1 MKKTIGL
8 LLVLAGTCCGAFAAE
23 SDAPAPLS
31 RFSTGAYLSYWN
43 AEDLEHFDLDGAFGL
58 GGLVQYRLANWLAL
72 EARLGIFAAA
82 DSTDHYTEEL
92 GWFETGFSVA
102 TLPAEIGL
110 LATWTLGDKVTLY
123 GGPGAGYYFFD
134 GEFRV
139 EQGPWEITTDLDL
152 DHSAGVYALLGAR
165 MQLAR
170 HVGLFLEGKY
180 TWVET
185 KWRPTPEILGT
196 PPDGLRM
203 SKVDVD
209 FSGVAVNL
217 GLFFTF

>member
-123 GGPGAGYYFFD
+123 GGPGAGFYLFD
-134 GEFRV
+134 GEYTV
-139 EQGPWEITTDLDL
+139 EQGPWETTYDLDL
-152 DHSAGVYALLGAR
+152 DDEGGFYVLLGLRAE
-165 MQLAR
+165 LAR
-170 HVGLFLEGKY
+170 NIALYAEAKY

-185 KWRPTPEILGT
+185 TLEALPRCSECE
-196 PPDGLRM
+196 DADE
-203 SKVDVD
+203 VDRDID
-209 FSGVAVNL
+209 FSGLAVNA
-217 GLFFTF
+217 GMIFTF

>member
-1 MKKTIGL
+1 M
-8 LLVLAGTCCGAFAAE
+8 
-23 SDAPAPLS
+23 
-31 RFSTGAYLSYWN
+31 
-43 AEDLEHFDLDGAFGL
+43 EHFDLDGAFGL
-58 GGLVQYRLANWLAL
+58 GGLVQYRLADWLAL

-82 DSTDHYTEEL
+82 DSTDYYTEEL

-170 HVGLFLEGKY
+170 HVGLFLEVKY